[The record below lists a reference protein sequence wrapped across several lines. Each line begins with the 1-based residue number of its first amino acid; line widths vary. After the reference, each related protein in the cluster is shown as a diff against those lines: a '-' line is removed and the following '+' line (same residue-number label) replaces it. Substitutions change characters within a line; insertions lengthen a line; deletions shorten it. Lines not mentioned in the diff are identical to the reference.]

1 MRVSR
6 QSPLSLRPGG
16 GHCIATAE
24 WCGGIRCAP
33 LVRVDPA
40 GSTSVQAARRSYRCW
55 RPPTSGVATTVPSPA
70 GVTRNRR
77 IFVERQMRAGPF
89 VVRTIERADVGGHGR
104 SPDVAPALQAHH
116 SRKPR
121 RCQAMTVS
129 GFTMTSAV
137 RHSVQTR
144 KRTTQNHRS
153 ALVRGSR
160 RGRVRCSTCSW
171 CCKASTS
178 SWSAARERA
187 DVRRVRRH
195 ETSTD
200 IIAQKRIHRELQ
212 HQLPQQEWTF

>member
-55 RPPTSGVATTVPSPA
+55 RPPTSGIATTVPSPA

-104 SPDVAPALQAHH
+104 PPDVAPALPGPPQPEAPSVPGDDGLRFHDDERRSPLGPDAQEDNPEPPVR
-116 SRKPR
+116 SRARQPPR
-121 RCQAMTVS
+121 P
-129 GFTMTSAV
+129 
-137 RHSVQTR
+137 
-144 KRTTQNHRS
+144 
-153 ALVRGSR
+153 
-160 RGRVRCSTCSW
+160 
-171 CCKASTS
+171 
-178 SWSAARERA
+178 RA
-187 DVRRVRRH
+187 
-195 ETSTD
+195 
-200 IIAQKRIHRELQ
+200 LQ
-212 HQLPQQEWTF
+212 HLQLVL